1 MQYEKKVSI
10 CMIIKDEEK
19 NLTRCLDSLVPILD
33 SKLAELIIVD
43 TGSSDNSIQIAR
55 KYTDKVY
62 QHQWTNNFS
71 EMRNISISYAK
82 GEWIWIIDA
91 DEELE
96 NPEEAIEI
104 IKQDLEKYNTVSIKM
119 KNYMESYSK
128 GKEPSYS
135 VNNLIR
141 MFRRTEEFKYE
152 GSIHEQPRFEKPV
165 YASNIIFRHYGYI
178 WEDEEFTNKKFQ
190 RTAGLLK
197 KELEKDPNNI
207 YYQYQLALSTS
218 IVDLEKGLNEYRK
231 TYKLIKKMSYRERYR
246 YLYIYGSYSMTAY
259 RNQEYK
265 EAIKIC
271 QEGLQLNKDYI
282 DLWYTLFIS
291 NIKIGDTENVLK
303 AGMKYLECKKTF
315 FKSPISKDTSL
326 TFYYTDDHYEDLVLY
341 NMALIHI
348 KKNDYDLAVKH
359 ATRIKDSD
367 LKPKAM
373 IKIARDDKN
382 TQIVMEYFREID
394 QDEKRQFIN
403 LLESQDID
411 IEIRQLYQKQIMK
424 YYEEN
429 NRNEPYYILN
439 IIRQEIMQNSI
450 SNAHIIQKINKLDFD
465 MLEDY
470 YGDIIVYIINNDLEL
485 SFFQNIGDTRN
496 VERMTIYAI
505 NKYSSFYNQ
514 IVNYLHK
521 YHDKED
527 MISFRYWL
535 TLARIVLM
543 LEKCEDSHYMDL
555 FHKYIDKGVEYINNI
570 YNPDIYNKDMIY
582 DIYNREHRF
591 FIYIQKAKLIK
602 EKNITQYIRY
612 LRKALKSYPIKKGI
626 DLLLEQ
632 AQEEIDTIEKRNQ
645 ATREEI
651 QNEFEEYK
659 EIVKNNINIL
669 IKAKKFGE
677 AKLLIDE
684 YLKIVPD
691 DLEMLTLKSEIQL
704 NLM

>member
-1 MQYEKKVSI
+1 
-10 CMIIKDEEK
+10 MIIKDEEK

-43 TGSSDNSIQIAR
+43 TGSSDNSIQIVR

-231 TYKLIKKMSYRERYR
+231 SYKLIKKMSYRERYR

-291 NIKIGDTENVLK
+291 NIKIGDTENVF
-303 AGMKYLECKKTF
+303 MV
-315 FKSPISKDTSL
+315 I
-326 TFYYTDDHYEDLVLY
+326 
-341 NMALIHI
+341 
-348 KKNDYDLAVKH
+348 
-359 ATRIKDSD
+359 
-367 LKPKAM
+367 
-373 IKIARDDKN
+373 
-382 TQIVMEYFREID
+382 
-394 QDEKRQFIN
+394 
-403 LLESQDID
+403 
-411 IEIRQLYQKQIMK
+411 
-424 YYEEN
+424 
-429 NRNEPYYILN
+429 
-439 IIRQEIMQNSI
+439 
-450 SNAHIIQKINKLDFD
+450 
-465 MLEDY
+465 
-470 YGDIIVYIINNDLEL
+470 
-485 SFFQNIGDTRN
+485 
-496 VERMTIYAI
+496 
-505 NKYSSFYNQ
+505 
-514 IVNYLHK
+514 
-521 YHDKED
+521 
-527 MISFRYWL
+527 
-535 TLARIVLM
+535 
-543 LEKCEDSHYMDL
+543 
-555 FHKYIDKGVEYINNI
+555 
-570 YNPDIYNKDMIY
+570 
-582 DIYNREHRF
+582 
-591 FIYIQKAKLIK
+591 
-602 EKNITQYIRY
+602 
-612 LRKALKSYPIKKGI
+612 
-626 DLLLEQ
+626 
-632 AQEEIDTIEKRNQ
+632 
-645 ATREEI
+645 
-651 QNEFEEYK
+651 
-659 EIVKNNINIL
+659 
-669 IKAKKFGE
+669 
-677 AKLLIDE
+677 
-684 YLKIVPD
+684 
-691 DLEMLTLKSEIQL
+691 
-704 NLM
+704 